1 MTQEHGGRE
10 THSQYKSFYGYLRG
24 RSDTVFAPEIPIL
37 CVCVCVCVA
46 EAGTRVCLCVLCMQR
61 ETTDRLGDTEGW
73 SSSVQ
78 QVEIPFS
85 LPLPLCL
92 NSWSQSAFRT
102 SFDVFF
108 STIFILLNQQAA
120 STDDAVYLFIRTLII
135 LPFYHTCDPLLH
147 NQASDLTSKG
157 VFILCGD
164 SLAPGPAQ
172 LTTDTNM
179 ESPHS
184 RPPMRAGP
192 SPARACERCL
202 VLVF

>member
-1 MTQEHGGRE
+1 MFVCFMHAEGDDRQTRRH
-10 THSQYKSFYGYLRG
+10 RG
-24 RSDTVFAPEIPIL
+24 VEQQRSTSGNSIFPA
-37 CVCVCVCVA
+37 A
-46 EAGTRVCLCVLCMQR
+46 
-61 ETTDRLGDTEGW
+61 
-73 SSSVQ
+73 
-78 QVEIPFS
+78 
-85 LPLPLCL
+85 PLCL

-179 ESPHS
+179 ESPQG
-184 RPPMRAGP
+184 RPPVRAGP